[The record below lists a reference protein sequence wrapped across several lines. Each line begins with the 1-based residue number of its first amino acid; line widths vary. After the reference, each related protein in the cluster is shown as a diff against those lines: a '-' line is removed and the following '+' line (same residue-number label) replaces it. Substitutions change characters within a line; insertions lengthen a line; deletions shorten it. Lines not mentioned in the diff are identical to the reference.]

1 MTPPLPTRDQL
12 PDVLLEQATW
22 VGWRSQTRSGD
33 ETKVPRD
40 VTGGYASATD
50 SATWTTFDEARA
62 YAADGPADGV
72 GYVFTAAGPFVGVDL
87 DKCRDP
93 ETGQADDWA
102 QELIDRLDSYTEVS
116 PSGTGYHV
124 ITRGALPP
132 GGNRTGNLE
141 LYDDARFFTVTG
153 DHVEGTPTTV
163 AARQDALDAIH
174 DAYFDTVADAEPTH
188 TSSTASGVQSGASVS
203 VTGPGNDLT
212 DDALIERASN
222 AANGAKF
229 SRLWRGDTTGYD
241 SHSEAD
247 MALCSMLAFW
257 TAGDAQQIDRLVRD
271 SGLYRPK
278 WDAVHFSDGSTYGET
293 TIDRAIAGTTEYYQ
307 SSRGLGVGGS
317 GTTHAAD
324 SRPATDAGTA
334 SSPDRRASSADQPP
348 TVPSPLGGREVS
360 GRMQE
365 LTTQLEAA
373 LDENEQLQAT
383 LEAERAAREAAE
395 ARVRE
400 LEAAADEE
408 RGGWSLFGWLRS

>member
-12 PDVLLEQATW
+12 PDSLLEQATW
-22 VGWRSQTRSGD
+22 VGWRRQTRSGD

-50 SATWTTFDEARA
+50 PATWTTFDEARA
-62 YAADGPADGV
+62 YADDGPADGV
-72 GYVFTAAGPFVGVDL
+72 GYVFTDDDSFVGIDL

-93 ETGQADDWA
+93 ETGVTDDWA
-102 QELIDRLDSYTEVS
+102 QKLIDRLDSYTEVS
-116 PSGTGYHV
+116 PSRTGYHV
-124 ITRGALPP
+124 IIRGTLPP

-153 DHVEGTPTTV
+153 DHVAGTPTTV
-163 AARQDALDAIH
+163 GDRQDALDVIH
-174 DAYFDTVADAEPTH
+174 DAYFETTDDA
-188 TSSTASGVQSGASVS
+188 ASGTGTTDTGPSAQTDASAS
-203 VTGPGNDLT
+203 ASGPGNDLG

-307 SSRGLGVGGS
+307 SSSGSRVGGS
-317 GTTHAAD
+317 ETHA
-324 SRPATDAGTA
+324 
-334 SSPDRRASSADQPP
+334 ADQPP

-365 LTTQLEAA
+365 LTTHLEAA
-373 LDENEQLQAT
+373 LEENEQLQAT

>member
-12 PDVLLEQATW
+12 PDSLLEQATW
-22 VGWRSQTRSGD
+22 VGWRRQTRSGD

-50 SATWTTFDEARA
+50 PATWTTFDEARA
-62 YAADGPADGV
+62 YAADGSADGV
-72 GYVFTAAGPFVGVDL
+72 GYVFTDDDSFVGIDL

-93 ETGQADDWA
+93 ETGVTDDWA
-102 QELIDRLDSYTEVS
+102 QKLIDRLDSYTEVS
-116 PSGTGYHV
+116 PSRTGYHV
-124 ITRGALPP
+124 IIRGTLPP

-153 DHVEGTPTTV
+153 DHVAGTPTTV
-163 AARQDALDAIH
+163 GDRQDALDVIH
-174 DAYFDTVADAEPTH
+174 DAYFETPAAVESATTTPT
-188 TSSTASGVQSGASVS
+188 TATATTTNGS
-203 VTGPGNDLT
+203 TGPGNDLE
-212 DDALIERASN
+212 DDELIERASN

-293 TIDRAIAGTTEYYQ
+293 TIDRAIAGTSEYYQ
-307 SSRGLGVGGS
+307 SSRGSRVSGS
-317 GTTHAAD
+317 GATDAKA

-334 SSPDRRASSADQPP
+334 ASTDQETSSADQPP

-365 LTTQLEAA
+365 LTTHLEAA
-373 LDENEQLQAT
+373 LAENEQLQAE